1 MKTKRCSRCGEVKP
15 VSKFYKKKTS
25 SDGLHSA
32 CKPCH
37 IEIAV
42 RTRDL
47 VIAEIEEKDNRNKE
61 PNRFIKDTVKEI
73 YAKGGIKLITDHVEE
88 LRSVI
93 SEYYNRIAS
102 LEEAMSKAI
111 KLNDIYN
118 IGYVVRLL
126 QTALDKKEAS
136 K

>member
-1 MKTKRCSRCGEVKP
+1 MKPETRQAMRKAFESYYQYLDEGTCCHNAIIEL
-15 VSKFYKKKTS
+15 KT
-25 SDGLHSA
+25 A
-32 CKPCH
+32 
-37 IEIAV
+37 I
-42 RTRDL
+42 DL